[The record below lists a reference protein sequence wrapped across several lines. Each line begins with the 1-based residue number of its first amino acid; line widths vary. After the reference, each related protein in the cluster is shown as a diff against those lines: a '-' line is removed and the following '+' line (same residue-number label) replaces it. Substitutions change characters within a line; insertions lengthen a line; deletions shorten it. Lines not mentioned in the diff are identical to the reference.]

1 MPLGLNGISAGS
13 AYDDDISARE
23 NYAQIRS
30 SAVGI
35 DTVAAFRNEGD
46 YAADYVNAVVA
57 FERVVRAGD
66 GLREIFHLEILFGV
80 NSVIVCGNDD
90 QFAFAA
96 EGKFAN
102 RIYRNSSL
110 KRSRIVRPP
119 IL

>member
-1 MPLGLNGISAGS
+1 MPLGLNGIYAGS

-23 NYAQIRS
+23 NYALIRS

-66 GLREIFHLEILFGV
+66 GQREIFHFEILFGV
-80 NSVIVCGNDD
+80 NSVIVRGNDD

-96 EGKFAN
+96 EGKVAN

>member
-1 MPLGLNGISAGS
+1 MPLGLNGISAES

-23 NYAQIRS
+23 NYALKRS

-35 DTVAAFRNEGD
+35 DAVAAFRSEGD

-66 GLREIFHLEILFGV
+66 GQREIFHFEILFGV
-80 NSVIVCGNDD
+80 NSVIVRGNDD
-90 QFAFAA
+90 QFALAA
-96 EGKFAN
+96 EVKVAN

>member
-35 DTVAAFRNEGD
+35 DTVAA
-46 YAADYVNAVVA
+46 DYVNAVVA

-66 GLREIFHLEILFGV
+66 GQREIFHLEILFGV

>member
-1 MPLGLNGISAGS
+1 M
-13 AYDDDISARE
+13 
-23 NYAQIRS
+23 
-30 SAVGI
+30 
-35 DTVAAFRNEGD
+35 
-46 YAADYVNAVVA
+46 
-57 FERVVRAGD
+57 
-66 GLREIFHLEILFGV
+66 
-80 NSVIVCGNDD
+80 NSVIVRENDD